1 MADAYIL
8 TPFFL
13 DHYLP
18 GLENLRKPRSYLNK
32 PSLPDGDTQTRL
44 SLLHEGLASEVSE
57 TIVRGHRPVS
67 IVGDCCAT
75 IGFMAG
81 LQRAGLEPTLIWFD
95 AHGDFNTWETTP
107 SGFLGGMPLAML
119 VGRGEQR
126 MPRAVGLRSLPEGQV
141 ILTDARDLDPGERNM
156 LESSHVLHLPSV
168 SDLLT
173 QPLPERPLYV
183 HFYVDVLGLSL
194 IPAVSYPA
202 PGGPGLEA
210 LKTVF
215 EHLARTRPIAGIS
228 MSTWNPE
235 LDEDRGSQDLCMEVL
250 STLLES

>member
-1 MADAYIL
+1 MADAFIL

-13 DHYLP
+13 DCFLP
-18 GLENLRKPRSYLNK
+18 SLENLMVPISYSNK
-32 PSLPDGDTQTRL
+32 PSLPDADTQTRL
-44 SLLHEGLASEVSE
+44 SLLHERLASEVAE

-81 LQRAGLEPTLIWFD
+81 LQRAGLDPTLIWFD

-126 MPRAVGLRSLPEGQV
+126 MPHAVGLRSVPEGQV
-141 ILTDARDLDPGERNM
+141 ILTDARDLDPGERDL
-156 LESSHVLHLPSV
+156 LESSDVLHLPRV

-173 QPLPERPLYV
+173 LPLSNRPLYI
-183 HFYVDVLGLSL
+183 HFDVDVMDPSL

-202 PGGPGLEA
+202 PGGPGLED
-210 LKTVF
+210 LKMVF
-215 EHLARTRPIAGIS
+215 ENLARARMIAGVS
-228 MSTWNPE
+228 VSTWNPD
-235 LDEDRGSQDLCMEVL
+235 LDEDGRSQDLCMQVL
-250 STLLES
+250 NCLLDS